1 LTHDHNSLGHGLG
14 HAFRRGRRE
23 EIPPVVGLMTNDV
36 DRQIAGNGMVI
47 MRGQGA
53 GR

>member
-1 LTHDHNSLGHGLG
+1 LSRDDNNLGHV
-14 HAFRRGRRE
+14 FCRGRRE
-23 EIPPVVGLMTNDV
+23 EIPSAVGLMTNDV